1 MAIFVPW
8 LLDAALLTGYPVMEV
23 PGWRERGHGGMTAVE
38 GVVAHHTAGPR
49 DGEYPSL
56 GVVRDGRTGL
66 AGPLANLGIG
76 RSGTIY
82 VVAAGLT
89 WHAGE
94 SAWMGFS
101 SLNSRFL
108 GIEAESAGTLDD
120 WTDAQRD
127 CYPRLCAALLHYMR
141 RNETRLAGHKEVA
154 PGRKI
159 DPAYWDMNSM
169 RSQVATMLIDPPNR
183 IPWFA
188 APAGGTV
195 AVRDEVWGAPIPDYY
210 KGGTATLPAFAALG
224 WVGTHAARAKES
236 ADRAADSAAQAV
248 ALLRD
253 IKAMV
258 AAQQPAPVSEEFIQR
273 IADAISAKDVENIA
287 TATANEI
294 ARRAQD

>member
-1 MAIFVPW
+1 M
-8 LLDAALLTGYPVMEV
+8 
-23 PGWRERGHGGMTAVE
+23 
-38 GVVAHHTAGPR
+38 
-49 DGEYPSL
+49 
-56 GVVRDGRTGL
+56 
-66 AGPLANLGIG
+66 
-76 RSGTIY
+76 
-82 VVAAGLT
+82 
-89 WHAGE
+89 
-94 SAWMGFS
+94 
-101 SLNSRFL
+101 
-108 GIEAESAGTLDD
+108 
-120 WTDAQRD
+120 
-127 CYPRLCAALLHYMR
+127 
-141 RNETRLAGHKEVA
+141 
-154 PGRKI
+154 
-159 DPAYWDMNSM
+159 
-169 RSQVATMLIDPPNR
+169 
-183 IPWFA
+183 
-188 APAGGTV
+188 